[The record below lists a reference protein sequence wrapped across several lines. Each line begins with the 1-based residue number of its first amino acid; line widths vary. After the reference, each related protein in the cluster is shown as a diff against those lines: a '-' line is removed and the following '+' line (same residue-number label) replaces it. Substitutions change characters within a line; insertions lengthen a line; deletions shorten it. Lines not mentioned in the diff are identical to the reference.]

1 MRGDDD
7 KRGGPEAKF
16 GRRGEGTPRGN
27 QAGIV
32 RQMCSNTNTTPPP
45 SPSRLELS
53 PTLPSKLD
61 DEFIFNKT
69 IGAKT
74 QSSAMFAPSDSS
86 MTETTL
92 VDYNDSRDLS
102 YLTVNENYSC
112 LMFDCGL
119 EKPRRPSEKKRTST
133 SATAFFGGLEE
144 GGMWGDRRGLR

>member
-1 MRGDDD
+1 
-7 KRGGPEAKF
+7 
-16 GRRGEGTPRGN
+16 
-27 QAGIV
+27 
-32 RQMCSNTNTTPPP
+32 
-45 SPSRLELS
+45 
-53 PTLPSKLD
+53 LD

-144 GGMWGDRRGLR
+144 GGDVGGSEGTAIKL